1 MRQRGFVRSLRSRL
15 VILIQ
20 GIHLSVS
27 ASLRC
32 SRGALLSIRPA
43 LMYCAA
49 PRRCLEHRRSLLWPA
64 IASAVVGLLYLFY
77 VFAVPQLLRFDFRLG
92 LSWYDLGAHGFGPS
106 RGYVSFEDES
116 PVLEIVQPE
125 GSAGCDSRYT
135 FLAPRGDSV
144 PQSGPMILDAQGELV
159 WMKHNWETTQDFSV
173 QQYRGEDFL
182 TYWEGNQIEGRGYG
196 TWYMV
201 SCRSFPDLE
210 QAFPDAEQA
219 LTDYLQ
225 LDSTYTSRYVIN
237 PVGNYGADLHEFH
250 ISADDTALV
259 TIYDPTLADLT
270 SVGGPEIGWIYDGLF
285 QEIDIATG
293 DLIFEW
299 RASEHLDINNTYHPL
314 AAPAGNRR
322 DSAFDYFHINSV
334 DKDTDGNYL
343 ISARHFH
350 TVICVSKDTG
360 EILWTLGGKANDFQD
375 LSDGKATSFAW
386 QHDARWHSELNSMTI
401 FDNSAHSGEDPESAS
416 RGMVVSLDIPNRQ
429 ATLRAEYY
437 HPLHIQTVSQGNVQL
452 LNGTDRVLVAWGH
465 SAAYSEFSADGQ
477 LECNVH
483 FGASAYFGFGRVVSY
498 RVLKGEWTG
507 NPQTEPDAV
516 VSGDMVYVSWN
527 GATEVAAW
535 RLETLDLTLNNT
547 ITGEL
552 DLDGDAVALGEFAK
566 TGFET
571 EIPLPSDFDSPI
583 FRLAALDAEGNVL
596 EVTVPLQRDSDESSA
611 DEVLDLHYLIIGIAI
626 VAGTCGLVAAVYR
639 MWPSCRGRR
648 HAPWRQSEYHLI
660 PVRERERNEA
670 DRDPR

>member
-1 MRQRGFVRSLRSRL
+1 M
-15 VILIQ
+15 
-20 GIHLSVS
+20 
-27 ASLRC
+27 
-32 SRGALLSIRPA
+32 
-43 LMYCAA
+43 
-49 PRRCLEHRRSLLWPA
+49 
-64 IASAVVGLLYLFY
+64 
-77 VFAVPQLLRFDFRLG
+77 
-92 LSWYDLGAHGFGPS
+92 
-106 RGYVSFEDES
+106 
-116 PVLEIVQPE
+116 
-125 GSAGCDSRYT
+125 
-135 FLAPRGDSV
+135 
-144 PQSGPMILDAQGELV
+144 
-159 WMKHNWETTQDFSV
+159 
-173 QQYRGEDFL
+173 
-182 TYWEGNQIEGRGYG
+182 
-196 TWYMV
+196 
-201 SCRSFPDLE
+201 
-210 QAFPDAEQA
+210 
-219 LTDYLQ
+219 
-225 LDSTYTSRYVIN
+225 IN

-250 ISADDTALV
+250 ISPDDTALV

-293 DLIFEW
+293 ELIFEW

-314 AAPAGNRR
+314 TASAGNRR

-375 LSDGKATSFAW
+375 LSDGKATNFAW
-386 QHDARWHSELNSMTI
+386 QHDARWHPEMNAMTI
-401 FDNSAHSGEDPESAS
+401 FDNTAHSGEDPAAAS
-416 RGMVVSLDIPNRQ
+416 RGMLVSLDIPNRQ
-429 ATLRAEYY
+429 ATLRREYY

-477 LECNVH
+477 VECNVH

-498 RVLKGEWTG
+498 RVFKEDWTG

-535 RLETLDLTLNNT
+535 RLETLDFSINNT
-547 ITGEL
+547 TTGEL
-552 DLDGDAVALGEFAK
+552 DLDGDAVAIGEFAK

-571 EIPLPSDFDSPI
+571 GIPLPNDFDSPI
-583 FRLAALDAEGNVL
+583 FRLAALDAQGNIL
-596 EVTVPLQRDSDESSA
+596 QVTAPLQRDSDESSL
-611 DEVLDLHYLIIGIAI
+611 DDVLDLHYFILGIAI
-626 VAGTCGLVAAVYR
+626 VAGICGLAAAVYR

-648 HAPWRQSEYHLI
+648 NAPWRRNEYHLI
-660 PVRERERNEA
+660 PVHERERNEA
-670 DRDPR
+670 NRDPR